1 MRVAGSKSKQR
12 ADVHACIH
20 AGEHRQPEYRL
31 GGSGRHPE
39 VMQPRLHHNMVD
51 RVHAQRFDTNQPAA
65 ATFSPVDKA
74 HDPGVDTARSRAEAA
89 DEAGQHPI
97 RVGKG
102 VARFGTASW
111 TDPTMT
117 KPGVFYPRGASS
129 AEDRLRYYASQFP
142 LVEVDATYYAMPSKK
157 TSEAWVERTP
167 KDFVF
172 DIKAHALMTGQPT
185 EVSRLPKAIKE
196 ELPSAEQ
203 EKKRIYRKDVP
214 EPLMDVIYQ
223 QFREAL
229 EPLVAA
235 GKLGAVFLQF
245 PSWVFPSNEARELI
259 LANRRRLELPIAV
272 EFRHGSWF
280 NEKNAER
287 TVKFL
292 QEHKIPYVAVDEPQG
307 FKSSVPPVVIP
318 TSDEL
323 AVFRFHGRNKE
334 TWEKKNITPA
344 ERFRYLYDEDEL
356 ADWTPKIAAVARET
370 KETHVIYN
378 NCFSNY
384 GTTNA
389 REAALLLEQ
398 MQR

>member
-1 MRVAGSKSKQR
+1 M
-12 ADVHACIH
+12 
-20 AGEHRQPEYRL
+20 
-31 GGSGRHPE
+31 
-39 VMQPRLHHNMVD
+39 
-51 RVHAQRFDTNQPAA
+51 
-65 ATFSPVDKA
+65 
-74 HDPGVDTARSRAEAA
+74 TA
-89 DEAGQHPI
+89 
-97 RVGKG
+97 
-102 VARFGTASW
+102 
-111 TDPTMT
+111 
-117 KPGVFYPRGASS
+117 PGVFYPPGANS
-129 AEDRLRYYASQFP
+129 AEERLRYYSTQFP
-142 LVEVDATYYAMPSKK
+142 VVEVDATYYALPSKR
-157 TSEAWVERTP
+157 TAESWVDRTP
-167 KDFVF
+167 KHFVF

-196 ELPSAEQ
+196 QLPAGLT
-203 EKKRIYRKDVP
+203 EKKRLYRKDLP
-214 EPLMDVIYQ
+214 QELLDDVYG

-235 GKLGAVFLQF
+235 GKLGAVFVQF
-245 PSWVFPSNEARELI
+245 PKWVFPSNEARELI
-259 LANRRRLELPIAV
+259 LATRERLDLPIAV

-307 FKSSVPPVVIP
+307 FKSSVPPVVVP

-334 TWEKKNITPA
+334 NWEKKDIPPS

-356 ADWTPKIAAVARET
+356 ADWTPKIASVAKGT
-370 KETHVIYN
+370 KQTHVIYN

-389 REAALLLEQ
+389 REAARLLEEL
-398 MQR
+398 QR

>member
-1 MRVAGSKSKQR
+1 M
-12 ADVHACIH
+12 D
-20 AGEHRQPEYRL
+20 
-31 GGSGRHPE
+31 
-39 VMQPRLHHNMVD
+39 
-51 RVHAQRFDTNQPAA
+51 
-65 ATFSPVDKA
+65 
-74 HDPGVDTARSRAEAA
+74 HDPGVEAAKHRAEEG
-89 DEAGQHPI
+89 DPSGRSPI

-102 VARFGTASW
+102 EARFGTASW

-117 KPGVFYPRGASS
+117 APGVFYPAGMNT
-129 AEDRLRYYASQFP
+129 AEERLRYYASQFP
-142 LVEVDATYYAMPSKK
+142 VVEVDATYYALPSKK
-157 TSEAWVERTP
+157 TAEAWVARTP

-185 EVSRLPKAIKE
+185 EVSRLPKAIRE
-196 ELPSAEQ
+196 ELPAEHKD
-203 EKKRIYRKDVP
+203 KKRIYRKDVP
-214 EPLMDVIYQ
+214 EELLNSVYE

-229 EPLVAA
+229 QPLVEA
-235 GKLGAVFLQF
+235 GKLGAVFIQF
-245 PSWVFPSNEARELI
+245 PKWVFPSNEARDLI
-259 LANRRRLELPIAV
+259 LATRERLDLPIAV

-307 FKSSVPPVVIP
+307 FKSSVPPVVVQ
-318 TSDEL
+318 TSADL

-334 TWEKKNITPA
+334 NWEKKDITPA
-344 ERFRYLYDEDEL
+344 ERFRYLYDQDEL
-356 ADWTPKIAAVARET
+356 ADWTSKIAAVAKEA

-389 REAALLLEQ
+389 REAARLLDEL
-398 MQR
+398 QR

>member
-1 MRVAGSKSKQR
+1 V
-12 ADVHACIH
+12 
-20 AGEHRQPEYRL
+20 
-31 GGSGRHPE
+31 
-39 VMQPRLHHNMVD
+39 
-51 RVHAQRFDTNQPAA
+51 TN
-65 ATFSPVDKA
+65 A
-74 HDPGVDTARSRAEAA
+74 HDPGFEAAKRRAEEA
-89 DEAGQHPI
+89 DEAGRSPI

-102 VARFGTASW
+102 EIRFGTASW

-117 KPGVFYPRGASS
+117 APGVFYPPGASS
-129 AEDRLRYYASQFP
+129 AEERLRYYASQFP
-142 LVEVDATYYAMPSKK
+142 VVEVDATYYALPSKK
-157 TSEAWVERTP
+157 TAEAWVERTP

-185 EVSRLPKAIKE
+185 EVSRLPKTIRE
-196 ELPSAEQ
+196 ELPAEHKD
-203 EKKRIYRKDVP
+203 KKRIYRKDLP
-214 EPLMDVIYQ
+214 EELLNGVYE
-223 QFREAL
+223 QFRAAL

-235 GKLGAVFLQF
+235 GKLGAVFVQF
-245 PSWVFPSNEARELI
+245 PKWVFPSNEARDLI
-259 LANRRRLELPIAV
+259 LATRERLDLPIAV

-307 FKSSVPPVVIP
+307 FKSSVPPVVIQ
-318 TSDEL
+318 TSSEL

-334 TWEKKNITPA
+334 NWEKKDITPA
-344 ERFRYLYDEDEL
+344 ERFRYLYDQDEL
-356 ADWTPKIAAVARET
+356 ADWTSKIAAVAKDA

-389 REAALLLEQ
+389 REAARLLQELQ
-398 MQR
+398 ST

>member
-1 MRVAGSKSKQR
+1 
-12 ADVHACIH
+12 
-20 AGEHRQPEYRL
+20 
-31 GGSGRHPE
+31 
-39 VMQPRLHHNMVD
+39 VD
-51 RVHAQRFDTNQPAA
+51 
-65 ATFSPVDKA
+65 A
-74 HDPGVDTARSRAEAA
+74 HDPGVEEARRRAEES
-89 DEAGQHPI
+89 DDAGRTPI
-97 RVGKG
+97 RIGKG
-102 VARFGTASW
+102 EVRFGTASW

-117 KPGVFYPRGASS
+117 APGVFYPPGANS
-129 AEDRLRYYASQFP
+129 AEERLRYYSTQFP
-142 LVEVDATYYAMPSKK
+142 VVEVDATYYALPSKR
-157 TSEAWVERTP
+157 TAESWVERTP
-167 KDFVF
+167 KHFVF

-196 ELPSAEQ
+196 QLPAELT
-203 EKKRIYRKDVP
+203 EKKRIYRKDLP
-214 EPLMDVIYQ
+214 QELLDDVYG

-235 GKLGAVFLQF
+235 GKLGAVFVQF
-245 PSWVFPSNEARELI
+245 PKWVFPSNEARELI
-259 LANRRRLELPIAV
+259 LATRERLDLPIAV

-307 FKSSVPPVVIP
+307 FKSSVPPVVVP
-318 TSDEL
+318 TSEEL

-334 TWEKKNITPA
+334 NWEKKDIPPS

-356 ADWTPKIAAVARET
+356 ADWTPKIASVAKAT
-370 KETHVIYN
+370 KQTHVIYN

-389 REAALLLEQ
+389 REAARLLEEL
-398 MQR
+398 QR